1 MKSRARG
8 AWARASA
15 GALFSDS
22 GLTGWDIMFAVLL
35 ACVVLLV
42 ASSSSFA
49 YVGASFTRCKT
60 AASATSPDKKQP
72 EESYGT
78 ESKAKELL
86 RYYSGLVNDPITDLQ
101 TNEEMANCDN
111 LTPNLRLAAI
121 FSAILLLLVEAFFKA
136 NEGVAPF
143 SP

>member
-1 MKSRARG
+1 
-8 AWARASA
+8 
-15 GALFSDS
+15 
-22 GLTGWDIMFAVLL
+22 MFAVLL

-49 YVGASFTRCKT
+49 YVGASITRCKT
-60 AASATSPDKKQP
+60 AASATSPDKQP

-101 TNEEMANCDN
+101 TNEEMANRDN